1 LLGNGLNVN
10 GARTCSID
18 GSINGTSLF
27 PGGVPEHDSLK
38 GVLTPADIQAISD
51 SLNSNRVTGQQRYI
65 TTCAGCH
72 GVDARGGPAGDSVAG
87 AGPRA
92 ILRSIHKEDGSM
104 SFLGC
109 LPASDL
115 KAIGNYLTRIRRD
128 DDDDDSRGDRARGG
142 NN

>member
-1 LLGNGLNVN
+1 M
-10 GARTCSID
+10 
-18 GSINGTSLF
+18 F

-51 SLNSNRVTGQQRYI
+51 SLNSTRVTGQQRYLVA
-65 TTCAGCH
+65 CAGCH

-128 DDDDDSRGDRARGG
+128 GDGSGDRAERA
-142 NN
+142 NK